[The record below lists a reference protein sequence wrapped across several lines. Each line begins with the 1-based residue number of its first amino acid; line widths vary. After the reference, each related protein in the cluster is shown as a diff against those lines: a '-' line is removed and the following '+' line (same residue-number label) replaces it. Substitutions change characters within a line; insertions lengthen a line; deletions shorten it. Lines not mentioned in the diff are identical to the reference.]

1 MLLFQEFVFLLRSV
15 GFEEL
20 ILSLPLA
27 VLLSGLGQDLRWQQ
41 RLSLWQQVLVVL
53 LALEDL
59 DLDSF
64 RLRLA
69 CGRSRL

>member
-59 DLDSF
+59 DLYSF
-64 RLRLA
+64 WLRLA

>member
-15 GFEEL
+15 GLEEL

-59 DLDSF
+59 DL
-64 RLRLA
+64 
-69 CGRSRL
+69 

>member
-59 DLDSF
+59 DL
-64 RLRLA
+64 
-69 CGRSRL
+69 